1 MCFVM
6 AGKRVMKLHYI
17 PHDYQ
22 AYATAFI
29 ETHPVAAVFL
39 EMGLGKTVITLTA
52 IHDLIFD
59 SFEVQKVLI
68 IAPLRVARTT
78 WAAECQKWEHLRP
91 LRLSVAV
98 GTEAERRAA
107 LQEQAEVY
115 VINREQVD
123 WLVNGSRLPFDFDMV
138 VIDELSGFKS
148 HQSKR
153 FRALMKVRKKIQR
166 MVGLTGTPT
175 SNGLMD
181 LWAEFKLLDMGQ
193 RLGKYLSEYRNTFFL
208 PDKRN
213 STVIFSYKPKYG
225 AEDAIYQRIADIT
238 ISMRSAEH
246 LQMPECLMTTV
257 PVFLSPAERRTY
269 DKLKK
274 DMVVSLQGEEIDA
287 ANAASLSNKLLQM
300 ANGAVY
306 GEDKQVL
313 LLHSRKLDALEDLVE
328 AANGK
333 PVLVAYWF
341 QHDRTRIAERMRKMG
356 VVCRCINSA
365 QSIADWNAG
374 SIPVGLLHPAGAG
387 HGLNLQTGGSHLIWF
402 GLTWSLELYQQTN
415 ARLWRQGQTADT
427 VVIQHIV
434 TAGTMDDHVLTALQ
448 QKEQT
453 QNSLMGAVRAE
464 LGGIP

>member
-1 MCFVM
+1 
-6 AGKRVMKLHYI
+6 
-17 PHDYQ
+17 
-22 AYATAFI
+22 
-29 ETHPVAAVFL
+29 
-39 EMGLGKTVITLTA
+39 MGLGKTVITLTA

-78 WAAECQKWEHLRP
+78 WAAECRKWEHLRP

-138 VIDELSGFKS
+138 VIDELSSFKS

-166 MVGLTGTPT
+166 MV
-175 SNGLMD
+175 
-181 LWAEFKLLDMGQ
+181 
-193 RLGKYLSEYRNTFFL
+193 
-208 PDKRN
+208 
-213 STVIFSYKPKYG
+213 
-225 AEDAIYQRIADIT
+225 
-238 ISMRSAEH
+238 
-246 LQMPECLMTTV
+246 
-257 PVFLSPAERRTY
+257 
-269 DKLKK
+269 
-274 DMVVSLQGEEIDA
+274 
-287 ANAASLSNKLLQM
+287 
-300 ANGAVY
+300 
-306 GEDKQVL
+306 
-313 LLHSRKLDALEDLVE
+313 
-328 AANGK
+328 
-333 PVLVAYWF
+333 
-341 QHDRTRIAERMRKMG
+341 
-356 VVCRCINSA
+356 
-365 QSIADWNAG
+365 
-374 SIPVGLLHPAGAG
+374 
-387 HGLNLQTGGSHLIWF
+387 